1 MSLKYNF
8 HQFLDLNEL
17 EVRPPE
23 PIIKIE
29 ANEHD
34 QFLVKEE
41 RNYADDVLV
50 VGPRYQNKDVRCG
63 YSQFLGKFTSGV
75 FG

>member
-1 MSLKYNF
+1 MIFKF
-8 HQFLDLNEL
+8 KDLNEM
-17 EVRPPE
+17 EVRQPE

-29 ANEHD
+29 PDDNGN
-34 QFLVKEE
+34 FVVKQE
-41 RNYADDVLV
+41 RNYADDILV

-63 YSQFLGKFTSGV
+63 CSNFLGKFTSGV